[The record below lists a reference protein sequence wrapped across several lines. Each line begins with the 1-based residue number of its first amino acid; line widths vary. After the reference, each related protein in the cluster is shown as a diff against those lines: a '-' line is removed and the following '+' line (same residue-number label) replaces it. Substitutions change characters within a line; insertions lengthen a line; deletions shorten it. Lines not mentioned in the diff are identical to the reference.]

1 MNHTGTPH
9 KLRGAAY
16 RARLHPAS
24 VPCRLHEAA
33 LQHKDNMDTNQSKF
47 YHFSQNNSGGSF
59 TFSEGIS
66 VHVIIEALSTE
77 HAESRAEEIGLYF
90 DGVSE
95 GRDCGCCGDR
105 WNRLYSEGH
114 DSPCLYG
121 EPVGTGDN
129 WARRWSNGKPYA
141 YVHYLDGRIES
152 HT

>member
-1 MNHTGTPH
+1 MVRV
-9 KLRGAAY
+9 L
-16 RARLHPAS
+16 
-24 VPCRLHEAA
+24 CRLHEAA
-33 LQHKDNMDTNQSKF
+33 LQHQTNMDTKQSKF
-47 YHFSQNNSGGSF
+47 YHFNQNNSGGSF

-105 WNRLYSEGH
+105 WTRLYGDEGH
-114 DSPCLYG
+114 DSPYLYG
-121 EPVGTGDN
+121 DPVGGGTNDD